1 MLIVITNQESPNTD
15 IFWQMLSDRD
25 NEKNFIKLCKNLQTS
40 QHLQH
45 FFFYIKKVSAQAR
58 RNDQQELKTIKHTHS
73 QTNRNTLEIQHNQFG
88 CLFFVLLSGKNGG
101 KSTIISM
108 ALLLLP
114 FNFTSYNI
122 FLQTVI
128 QVILYWFI
136 YNKWWGNSWKQ
147 LDNTFFFQKVHA
159 LIKTSTNFQWKQVRS
174 SWLHASLRNQWTP
187 LHRKICK
194 GCCNLNNVTMHCK
207 TGSVMKPCDKMKRPP
222 WHRNRKNLPAIII
235 YNLLMFYISEW
246 EEFTLNFRRIKVIK
260 IFYLILF
267 TTSLHLGV
275 MYVLLYYCNITYTY
289 VLYISILKSAAAKR
303 CFCLWVSV
311 NRG

>member
-147 LDNTFFFQKVHA
+147 LDNTFFSKGACSHQNKYTFSM
-159 LIKTSTNFQWKQVRS
+159 KTSQEQ
-174 SWLHASLRNQWTP
+174 
-187 LHRKICK
+187 
-194 GCCNLNNVTMHCK
+194 
-207 TGSVMKPCDKMKRPP
+207 
-222 WHRNRKNLPAIII
+222 
-235 YNLLMFYISEW
+235 
-246 EEFTLNFRRIKVIK
+246 
-260 IFYLILF
+260 LI
-267 TTSLHLGV
+267 T
-275 MYVLLYYCNITYTY
+275 CITQE
-289 VLYISILKSAAAKR
+289 
-303 CFCLWVSV
+303 SV
-311 NRG
+311 NPTAQENM